1 MIHTVKSF
9 SVDSETDVF
18 LEFPCFLCD
27 PKKWTQLN
35 NNNNNK
41 KKNNESVSL
50 TRLLWSLK
58 EMMDSSVLEIPKTL
72 HVVVQ

>member
-1 MIHTVKSF
+1 MHTVKSF
-9 SVDSETDVF
+9 GVDSEADVF
-18 LEFPCFLCD
+18 LESPCFLRD

-58 EMMDSSVLEIPKTL
+58 EMMYSSVLEIPKTL
-72 HVVVQ
+72 NVVVQ